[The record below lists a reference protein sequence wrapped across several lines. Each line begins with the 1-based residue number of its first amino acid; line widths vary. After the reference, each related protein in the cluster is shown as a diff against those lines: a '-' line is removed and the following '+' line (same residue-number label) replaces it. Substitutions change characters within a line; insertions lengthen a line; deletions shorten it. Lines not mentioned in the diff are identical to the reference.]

1 MVGVHV
7 PELISLLDVVS
18 EGGIEASLFTT
29 FNAFLPFYE
38 DVVLRRLL
46 ASGCRHNTILM
57 DASQLA
63 ACLDDPSLRPV
74 GAGYDYTLAPIR
86 SRAAFHPKLMLLVG
100 PKRAI
105 TCIGSHNLTLS
116 GFGLNRETT
125 YKAIWSGGSDERGA
139 DVARATWQ
147 ATKHWLGKCGTALP
161 RQTQRNI
168 LAMEDI
174 APWIASA
181 GAVGKDCR
189 LIYQAPGTLPL
200 WDQLRQ
206 LTPESVKRITVVG
219 AFFDARCE
227 FLHRIESAFPSA
239 KLLVA
244 IEPET
249 VQLTRRGADRIRGS
263 WRDASQLTG
272 R

>member
-168 LAMEDI
+168 LAMEGNT
-174 APWIASA
+174 PWITSA
-181 GAVGKDCR
+181 GSAICLPRSFTSTPVARQACWVSEAPIQVRPAGGWEVASGMRNSSSRGWGRARAR
-189 LIYQAPGTLPL
+189 LLMSLVLGMLRIFLQSIVRVLEKSMPPP
-200 WDQLRQ
+200 QLAGIQ
-206 LTPESVKRITVVG
+206 
-219 AFFDARCE
+219 
-227 FLHRIESAFPSA
+227 
-239 KLLVA
+239 
-244 IEPET
+244 
-249 VQLTRRGADRIRGS
+249 
-263 WRDASQLTG
+263 
-272 R
+272 